1 MAEIDSLEIQIKA
14 QATKANNAID
24 KLITKLDKLSTS
36 LNSINTSNLNGLANS
51 VNRLSSAMQSMN
63 NVKTTDFTRLAKGI
77 EKMSTVDTAKINR
90 AASSMNQLS
99 KAFGNIQASSSA
111 TAQIS
116 ELARGISQLGY
127 KSSTKAIENIPKL
140 ATAMQGL
147 MTTLSKAPTVNRNLI
162 DMTNALAKLA
172 RTGSSSGRAAYSIA
186 SSLNV
191 FSKSAKSA
199 KINSFSLASAFGK
212 LYASYWLL
220 FRASVSYTHLDVYKR
235 QHHMY
240 RLLQIKDICLSTMV
254 MSYGRNRK
262 SF

>member
-162 DMTNALAKLA
+162 KQ
-172 RTGSSSGRAAYSIA
+172 RRIY
-186 SSLNV
+186 
-191 FSKSAKSA
+191 
-199 KINSFSLASAFGK
+199 
-212 LYASYWLL
+212 
-220 FRASVSYTHLDVYKR
+220 
-235 QHHMY
+235 
-240 RLLQIKDICLSTMV
+240 
-254 MSYGRNRK
+254 
-262 SF
+262 